1 MSDGAAPPTRMAMLE
16 EIANLETLLQALSA
30 EMRPLREQMSRND
43 KERARLQAEKKRLE
57 DLLASSRNQIT
68 VSDHA
73 VIRYLE
79 RRYGFDFEEVRA
91 EILSPAVRT
100 AVNAGAVGVKVTG
113 GTFKIQDRTI
123 TTFFTGKE
131 ERER

>member
-1 MSDGAAPPTRMAMLE
+1 MAMLE
-16 EIANLETLLQALSA
+16 AIADLEVRLQALA
-30 EMRPLREQMSRND
+30 AVARPLREQMSRND
-43 KERARLQAEKKRLE
+43 KERSRLQAEKKRLE
-57 DLLASSRNQIT
+57 DMLAASRDQIT

-79 RRYGFDFEEVRA
+79 RRYGFDFEDVRT
-91 EILSPAVRT
+91 EILSPAVRR
-100 AVNAGAVGVKVTG
+100 AVNAGAAGVKVTG

-123 TTFFTGKE
+123 TTFFSGKE